1 MLLRVLDTEDARVG
15 VLSLRVVTDV
25 AAERDEVP
33 PVPREEVAVLREE
46 LRVSAAV
53 LRDAL
58 APVLRVALAASLL
71 RVRILVLPNEREAF
85 CAFILRV
92 ETPAAPLREDP
103 CPAMALRV
111 LLRRSA
117 SKARALLAPR
127 EAFRVEKE
135 RSG

>member
-1 MLLRVLDTEDARVG
+1 MLLRVFDTEDARVG
-15 VLSLRVVTDV
+15 VLVLRVVTDV

-46 LRVSAAV
+46 LAVLLRLSAA
-53 LRDAL
+53 
-58 APVLRVALAASLL
+58 VLRVALAASLL